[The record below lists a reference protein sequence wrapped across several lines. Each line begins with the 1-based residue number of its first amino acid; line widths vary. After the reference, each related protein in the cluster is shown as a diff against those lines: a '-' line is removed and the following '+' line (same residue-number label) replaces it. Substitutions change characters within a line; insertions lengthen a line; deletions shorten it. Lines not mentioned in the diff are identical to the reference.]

1 TAGDWLRASALA
13 ALAIVSPLAGAVA
26 LMRGFRTPRFA
37 DLIGPPSLRQKDIFA
52 CALGG
57 LWLALCVVA
66 AHIALGLVFDPRY
79 KDFPFGPLPAAV
91 VPYVVPSLRRT
102 YVAGPRPMAETVFA
116 GLLAGCAVY
125 VTLNET
131 FANWQAAWL
140 AAVLAAMAVTLLR
153 VRDAPGSE

>member
-13 ALAIVSPLAGAVA
+13 ALAIVSPLVGAVA
-26 LMRGFRTPRFA
+26 LMRGFRAPGFA

-79 KDFPFGPLPAAV
+79 KDFPFAPFTPPALPHPLP
-91 VPYVVPSLRRT
+91 SLPPT
-102 YVAGPRPMAETVFA
+102 
-116 GLLAGCAVY
+116 
-125 VTLNET
+125 
-131 FANWQAAWL
+131 
-140 AAVLAAMAVTLLR
+140 
-153 VRDAPGSE
+153 S